1 MGRHG
6 ERMVNAAR
14 DPAVVLALRY
24 RDLGAPAGALTG
36 AATGHTLLPQ
46 HSQFN

>member
-14 DPAVVLALRY
+14 DPAVASALRY

-36 AATGHTLLPQ
+36 NAAGIAV
-46 HSQFN
+46 